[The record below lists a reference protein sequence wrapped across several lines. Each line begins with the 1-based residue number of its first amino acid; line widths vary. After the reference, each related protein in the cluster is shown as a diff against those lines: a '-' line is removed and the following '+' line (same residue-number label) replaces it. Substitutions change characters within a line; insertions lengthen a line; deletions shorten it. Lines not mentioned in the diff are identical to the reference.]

1 MPRFDGAAAR
11 KLDFDEIAPTPAR
24 LPLPRAGL
32 RVAPPLRPAARPDK
46 YRQLDLRRR
55 RAQIAARHLLD
66 LAEER

>member
-11 KLDFDEIAPTPAR
+11 KLDFDEIAPTPAGS
-24 LPLPRAGL
+24 LPRAGL
-32 RVAPPLRPAARPDK
+32 RLAPQLRAAPRPDK

-66 LAEER
+66 LAEDR